1 MLIEY
6 SAELS
11 YEIPAYLNIQRDTP
25 ESPAVLT
32 VEDARIRKQREMWG
46 ELLHLFHIQVQAID

>member
-1 MLIEY
+1 MLIES

-11 YEIPAYLNIQRDTP
+11 YEIPAYFNIQRDTQ
-25 ESPAVLT
+25 ESPAILT

-46 ELLHLFHIQVQAID
+46 ELSHC